1 MGLST
6 IKILPY
12 KYLIL
17 IYMKPTFFLFFF
29 LCSVFAFSQL
39 TDASSFPLLKEKIKF
54 YPEAK
59 KLYQTYHYKI
69 IGGSI
74 VASIGVFT
82 LNHSLGNISDR
93 NPHDWRITGA
103 GVGLIGTGLL
113 ITKGAKKKRAKA
125 IQLVNEKK
133 KLALVIQP
141 NGLRLTF

>member
-1 MGLST
+1 
-6 IKILPY
+6 
-12 KYLIL
+12 
-17 IYMKPTFFLFFF
+17 MKPTFFLLAF

-39 TDASSFPLLKEKIKF
+39 SDASSFPLLKEKVKSQ
-54 YPEAK
+54 PEAK

-74 VASIGVFT
+74 VASAGVVT

-93 NPHDWRITGA
+93 NPNNWQITGA
-103 GVGLIGTGLL
+103 GVGLIGAGLL

-125 IQLVNEKK
+125 IQLVNEKI